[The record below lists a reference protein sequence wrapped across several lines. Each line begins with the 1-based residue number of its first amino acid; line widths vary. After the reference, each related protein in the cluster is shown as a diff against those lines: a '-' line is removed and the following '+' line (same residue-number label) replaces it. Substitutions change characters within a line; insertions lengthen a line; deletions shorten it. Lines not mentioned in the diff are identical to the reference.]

1 MLTVNAPSVTMMDAT
16 ICDGDS
22 MMFDG
27 AFINTAGTYTQTE
40 INAAGCDSV
49 LTLTLT
55 VNTAADE
62 VMDAEICKGSE
73 YTFGTQ
79 TLTEAGVYTETFTN
93 VSGCDYEMVLTLV
106 VNNNISI
113 SEDVLLCGDMLSYTL
128 ANGTVVTEAGIYTA
142 LVPAD
147 NGCNSIITYNISTC
161 VGIFDVDNNIA
172 MTVYPNPANEVL
184 NIVFAEQLTAV
195 NNITVV
201 NVLGQDVYSANNVD
215 VTTVSINTSS
225 LTSGIYYLQVT
236 SDNKV
241 SVKSFTVAK

>member
-1 MLTVNAPSVTMMDAT
+1 MN
-16 ICDGDS
+16 
-22 MMFDG
+22 
-27 AFINTAGTYTQTE
+27 
-40 INAAGCDSV
+40 
-49 LTLTLT
+49 TLTLT

-113 SEDVLLCGDMLSYTL
+113 SEDVLLCEDMLSYTL